1 MDASVTLCSVGS
13 TVSKQHRDEA
23 SGYLK
28 AGSPDLLPCEEKKCP
43 PAKAKQEE
51 TPVVAAPPLAKD
63 GGDAAPTKPAE
74 ELPAACTGSG
84 TKLVPPSTTQRQGWG
99 TVVLCTYAIL
109 FGLLACTV
117 LTILD
122 KPGAATV
129 AAPDPGFVALLL
141 FTIFL
146 IVAAAVQVQKA
157 ANQCYEDDAGP
168 KSVLKQGDVSEVCS
182 SPHKRRI
189 SFGNVEIREHEL
201 MVGGSGV
208 VITDGAPLGLGWG
221 ISTEYSF
228 AINEFE
234 AERDP
239 VRRQMDN
246 FVQEGWVS
254 PVERERRLLDGGV
267 HPRDVEK
274 ISKVHACTQR
284 LRARSNEVSLAD
296 RSQRRVLR
304 FKWREKLML
313 PARSPKRRQGKARK
327 ALASE
332 WAG

>member
-1 MDASVTLCSVGS
+1 
-13 TVSKQHRDEA
+13 
-23 SGYLK
+23 
-28 AGSPDLLPCEEKKCP
+28 
-43 PAKAKQEE
+43 
-51 TPVVAAPPLAKD
+51 
-63 GGDAAPTKPAE
+63 
-74 ELPAACTGSG
+74 
-84 TKLVPPSTTQRQGWG
+84 
-99 TVVLCTYAIL
+99 
-109 FGLLACTV
+109 
-117 LTILD
+117 
-122 KPGAATV
+122 
-129 AAPDPGFVALLL
+129 
-141 FTIFL
+141 
-146 IVAAAVQVQKA
+146 
-157 ANQCYEDDAGP
+157 
-168 KSVLKQGDVSEVCS
+168 
-182 SPHKRRI
+182 
-189 SFGNVEIREHEL
+189 

-304 FKWREKLML
+304 FRWREKHML
-313 PARSPKRRQGKARK
+313 PARSPKRVLLLHPSGQDNTRSN
-327 ALASE
+327 LS
-332 WAG
+332 